1 VGPAPE
7 NGDLRAPVALRGNAV
22 DPSLL
27 AAIQATFAYFDDG
40 IRSLEVLHGRFLELR
55 RLFDGARAD
64 DELLRLVIQ
73 EGLSTMYQARSLLD
87 LQRGLEVQGCSLAPL
102 RPPLKG
108 VAELLT
114 SVGEVEL
121 PALLKLYKKA
131 ANPWVMTLLEVQF
144 DVLLDHDISDVCAK
158 IAGSLKDPT
167 PPEDSALLA
176 WCGYA
181 VAGVDDTVFR
191 EEVLPPSRPR
201 RARSRVGQLL
211 ARAPEGA
218 AGASAH
224 APPRQGRAG
233 DAMSAL
239 LRRLRARWLRSRS
252 RSARAAVSP
261 RPRASPCSAAAA
273 APALRRLA
281 DEGREDAATALA
293 EALARGALVRRP
305 DGQGRGGRGAR
316 SPTCSPQS

>member
-1 VGPAPE
+1 MPDRARPPNRTHCARLGVLALFAAALLGCVATPIGIVPPAGPVAKPPAASAGVKMDALIAEVAYHERQVYERQRSLSLSFACVPEEMWAAPE

-181 VAGVDDTVFR
+181 VAGVDDTVFAKKYFR
-191 EEVLPPSRPR
+191 QAGRAVHDPESASYSLARLKELQELPP
-201 RARSRVGQLL
+201 
-211 ARAPEGA
+211 
-218 AGASAH
+218 
-224 APPRQGRAG
+224 
-233 DAMSAL
+233 ML
-239 LRRLRARWLRSRS
+239 LR
-252 RSARAAVSP
+252 
-261 RPRASPCSAAAA
+261 
-273 APALRRLA
+273 
-281 DEGREDAATALA
+281 GK
-293 EALARGALVRRP
+293 GVRVMR
-305 DGQGRGGRGAR
+305 
-316 SPTCSPQS
+316 